1 MELGKVIG
9 SVWATKKDEKL
20 NGQKL
25 LVVQLYNA
33 LSEPLKQI
41 VVAAD
46 IVGAGTGDQVLVARG
61 SSARNAVSRPDSPLD
76 AAIVGIVDSVVVEQD
91 E

>member
-20 NGQKL
+20 NGHKL
-25 LVVQLYNA
+25 LVVQLTDAYEKPSTR
-33 LSEPLKQI
+33 L

-46 IVGAGTGDQVLVARG
+46 MVGAGAGDQVLIVRG
-61 SSARNAVSRPDSPLD
+61 GSARYALSSSGSPVD
-76 AAIVGIVDSVVVEQD
+76 AAIVGIVDSVVVDKYE
-91 E
+91 

>member
-25 LVVQLYNA
+25 LVVQITDANQNPIKGL
-33 LSEPLKQI
+33 I
-41 VVAAD
+41 IAAD
-46 IVGAGTGDQVLVARG
+46 IVGAGAGDQVLVVRG
-61 SSARNAVSRPDSPLD
+61 GSARYALSAPSSPID
-76 AAIVGIVDSVVVEQD
+76 AAIVGIVDSVVVED
-91 E
+91 YE

>member
-25 LVVQLYNA
+25 LLVQQMDAYDNPCKEL
-33 LSEPLKQI
+33 
-41 VVAAD
+41 VVAVD
-46 IVGAGTGDQVLVARG
+46 TVGAGAGDQVLMVRG
-61 SSARNAVSRPDSPLD
+61 GSARYALSESSSPVD
-76 AAIVGIVDSVVVEQD
+76 AAIVGIVDSVVVEKH

>member
-1 MELGKVIG
+1 MELGKVVG
-9 SVWATKKDEKL
+9 SVWATKKNEKL

-25 LVVQLYNA
+25 LMVQIMDAPKGPAKRLV
-33 LSEPLKQI
+33 I
-41 VVAAD
+41 AAD
-46 IVGAGTGDQVLVARG
+46 IVGAGAGDQVIIARG
-61 SSARNAVSRPDSPLD
+61 GSARHALSQPDTPID

>member
-25 LVVQLYNA
+25 LVVQLVDAYDKPSNN
-33 LSEPLKQI
+33 I

-46 IVGAGTGDQVLVARG
+46 TVGAGSGDQVLMVRG
-61 SSARNAVSRPDSPLD
+61 GSARYALSQSSTPVD
-76 AAIVGIVDSVVVEQD
+76 AAIVGIVDSVVVEKY

>member
-25 LVVQLYNA
+25 LVVQITDAYQNPIKGL
-33 LSEPLKQI
+33 I
-41 VVAAD
+41 IAAD
-46 IVGAGTGDQVLVARG
+46 IVGAGAGDQVLVVRG
-61 SSARNAVSRPDSPLD
+61 GSARYALSAPGSPID
-76 AAIVGIVDSVVVEQD
+76 AAIVGIVDSVVVED
-91 E
+91 NE

>member
-25 LVVQLYNA
+25 LVVQLTDAYEKPSSR
-33 LSEPLKQI
+33 L

-46 IVGAGTGDQVLVARG
+46 IVGAGAGDQVLVVRG
-61 SSARNAVSRPDSPLD
+61 GSARYALSASSSPVD
-76 AAIVGIVDSVVVEQD
+76 AAIVGIVDSVVVE
-91 E
+91 EYE

>member
-25 LVVQLYNA
+25 LVVQLVDANEKPSNK
-33 LSEPLKQI
+33 L
-41 VVAAD
+41 VVAVD
-46 IVGAGTGDQVLVARG
+46 TVGAGTGDHVLIVRG
-61 SSARNAVSRPDSPLD
+61 GSARYALSQASTPVD
-76 AAIVGIVDSVVVEQD
+76 AAIVGIVDSVVVENY

>member
-25 LVVQLYNA
+25 LVVQLIDAYEKPRKE
-33 LSEPLKQI
+33 L
-41 VVAAD
+41 VVAVD
-46 IVGAGTGDQVLVARG
+46 MVGAGSGDQVLIVRGGPARY
-61 SSARNAVSRPDSPLD
+61 SLSQPSAPVD
-76 AAIVGIVDSVVVEQD
+76 AAIVGIVDSVVVERD

>member
-1 MELGKVIG
+1 MELGQVIG

-25 LVVQLYNA
+25 LIVKLVHA
-33 LSEPLKQI
+33 LSEPEQQI
-41 VVAAD
+41 VIAAD
-46 IVGAGTGDQVLVARG
+46 IIGAGAGDRVLVVRG
-61 SSARNAVSRPDSPLD
+61 SSARNAVLRSDSSVD

>member
-20 NGQKL
+20 NGHKL
-25 LVVQLYNA
+25 LVVQLTDAYEKPSNR
-33 LSEPLKQI
+33 L

-46 IVGAGTGDQVLVARG
+46 MVGAGAGDQVLVVRG
-61 SSARNAVSRPDSPLD
+61 GSARYALSVSGSPVD
-76 AAIVGIVDSVVVEQD
+76 AAIVGIVDSVVVE
-91 E
+91 EYE